1 MALSNSQVQAQEAAN
16 KKAADGDKS
25 TQLAKNQNI
34 VEYTLFA
41 SGITHGGRNTLLE
54 GKNLTDDVAI
64 VFDVVDS
71 HTFTQK
77 ITKTNYS
84 IETKAKASD
93 HAEVEDG
100 TFSFSARIGDAPQG
114 INQYNFLD
122 KDTDPDNPVQ
132 SKRPMK
138 SLEILLEIAR
148 SRQLVTLV
156 TEDQILTNY
165 IITNLE
171 ASRTVDGGAGIVYNI
186 EMQEFRL
193 VAIGRTVMARTSPT
207 TDSRKAKNVQKG
219 AKQTADGGKVDDVLK
234 GKKSPYK
241 GRTQSIYED
250 MEQWETEKLGVQ
262 FDDPIVKS
270 DKTIRPDG
278 KFNPDSLQR

>member
-1 MALSNSQVQAQEAAN
+1 MALTNSQVQTQEAAA
-16 KKAADGDKS
+16 KRTADNDKS
-25 TQLAKNQNI
+25 TQLAKEQNT

-84 IETKAKASD
+84 IESKAKASD

-100 TFSFSARIGDAPQG
+100 SFSFSARIGDSPQG
-114 INQYNFLD
+114 INQYNYLD
-122 KDTDPDNPVQ
+122 KDTDPENPVQ
-132 SKRPMK
+132 AKRPMK
-138 SLEILLEIAR
+138 SLDILLNIAR
-148 SRQLVTLV
+148 TRQLVTLV

-171 ASRTVDGGAGIVYNI
+171 ASRTVDGGAGIVYSI
-186 EMQEFRL
+186 EMQEFRM
-193 VAIGRTVMARTSPT
+193 VDIGRTVLARTTS
-207 TDSRKAKNVQKG
+207 DSRKAKNVQKG
-219 AKQTADGGKVDDVLK
+219 AKQTADGGKVDDGLK

-241 GRTQSIYED
+241 GRKTKGIYEGV
-250 MEQWETEKLGVQ
+250 EAWETEKLGVQ
-262 FDDPIVKS
+262 FDEPIIQT
-270 DKTIRPDG
+270 DQTIRPDG
-278 KFNPDSLQR
+278 KFNPSSLQR

>member
-1 MALSNSQVQAQEAAN
+1 MALTNSQVQAQEAAA
-16 KKAADGDKS
+16 KRVADNDKS
-25 TQLAKNQNI
+25 TQLAKEQNTI
-34 VEYTLFA
+34 EYTLFA

-64 VFDVVDS
+64 IFDVVDS

-84 IETKAKASD
+84 IESKAKASD

-100 TFSFSARIGDAPQG
+100 SFSFSARIGDSPQG
-114 INQYNFLD
+114 INQYSFLD
-122 KDTDPDNPVQ
+122 KDTDPENPVQ
-132 SKRPMK
+132 AKRPMK
-138 SLEILLEIAR
+138 SLDILLEITR

-171 ASRTVDGGAGIVYNI
+171 ASRTVDGGAGIVYSI

-193 VAIGRTVMARTSPT
+193 VDIGRTVLAKTT

-219 AKQTADGGKVDDVLK
+219 AKQTADGGKVDDGLK

-241 GRTQSIYED
+241 GRTQSIYEG
-250 MEQWETEKLGVQ
+250 MEEWETEKLGVQ
-262 FDDPIVKS
+262 FDDPIIQS
-270 DKTIRPDG
+270 DQTIRPDG
-278 KFNPDSLQR
+278 KFNPNSLQR